1 MEAALTLAPSLALEV
16 HVGVHVVAPVGGVL
30 RVQGVAA
37 ELLQG
42 LLVYQR
48 TQVLISNAS
57 IRCIS

>member
-1 MEAALTLAPSLALEV
+1 MLDRVRDGGGLDVGALLALEV

-48 TQVLISNAS
+48 T
-57 IRCIS
+57 